1 MTGGPILYAGVDG
14 RLNQRALLKI
24 CVNTSITELTL
35 LDISFENHQ
44 LEQILGLFSYDR
56 RQWQEL
62 AFSSCLGAVE
72 RIIDAVIQD
81 KCGRLRFYA
90 CDMTSAIA
98 EALKRGLE
106 SPFTPLV
113 ELSWSEGGS
122 IPIEAMHLLGDGLR
136 ATTFLETLNLSQAVV
151 ENDVLLVLAD
161 SLAVNSSLT
170 TLNIFGCDLSD
181 DLVALLMDSIP
192 QSIQELYLG
201 RNRCRALGIRT
212 ICNFLES
219 NDCRIC
225 KLSLYEQQ
233 LVDGEE
239 GMDLSTLASALER
252 NISLECLNLSYNKL
266 DDEDMQFLAIA
277 LTQNATLREL
287 TVHNTGISDR
297 GMEEFCSR
305 LPDMKG
311 LKMWTLGGMQQFDPE
326 LASHFIL
333 EGLRTNVT
341 LESIISPAI
350 SLTPNAAEMQH
361 YVALNQGGRRLL
373 QESNVTRGLWP
384 LVIERATRIMKY
396 EENGLETSSTIIFT
410 LLRGPVLLER

>member
-1 MTGGPILYAGVDG
+1 MTGGPIIYAGVDG
-14 RLNQRALLKI
+14 RLNQRTLQKI
-24 CVNTSITELTL
+24 CVNTSITKLTL

-62 AFSSCLGAVE
+62 SFSSCSGAVE
-72 RIIDAVIQD
+72 QIIDAVTHD

-106 SPFTPLV
+106 SPFIPLV
-113 ELSWSEGGS
+113 EISWSEGVS
-122 IPIEAMHLLGDGLR
+122 IPIESMHLLGEGLR

-151 ENDVLLVLAD
+151 ENDVLSVLANAL
-161 SLAVNSSLT
+161 SVNSSLT
-170 TLNIFGCDLSD
+170 TLNVFGCDFSD
-181 DLVALLMDSIP
+181 GLVALLMDSLP
-192 QSIQELYLG
+192 KSIEELYLG
-201 RNRCRALGIRT
+201 RNRCRALGMRA

-239 GMDLSTLASALER
+239 GIDLSTLTSALER
-252 NISLECLNLSYNKL
+252 NISLEYLNLSYNKV
-266 DDEDMQFLAIA
+266 DDEDMQSLAIA

-297 GMEEFCSR
+297 GMEGFCSR

-311 LKMWTLGGMQQFDPE
+311 LKIWTLGGMQLFDGE
-326 LASHFIL
+326 SASHFIL

-341 LESIISPAI
+341 LESIISPSI
-350 SLTPNAAEMQH
+350 FLTPNAAEIQH
-361 YVALNQGGRRLL
+361 YVALNRGGRRLL

-384 LVIERATRIMKY
+384 LAIERATRIMKY
-396 EENGLETSSTIIFT
+396 EEDGLEKSFTIIFT

>member
-1 MTGGPILYAGVDG
+1 MTGGPIIYAGVDG
-14 RLNQRALLKI
+14 RLNERTLQKI
-24 CVNTSITELTL
+24 RTNTSITELTL

-62 AFSSCLGAVE
+62 SFSSCSGAVE
-72 RIIDAVIQD
+72 RIIDAVTQD
-81 KCGRLRFYA
+81 KCGRLRFYG
-90 CDMTSAIA
+90 CGMTLAIA

-106 SPFTPLV
+106 SPFIPLV

-122 IPIEAMHLLGDGLR
+122 IPIESMYLLGDGLR

-151 ENDVLLVLAD
+151 ENDVLSALAN
-161 SLAVNSSLT
+161 SLSVNSSLT
-170 TLNIFGCDLSD
+170 TLNIFGCDFSD
-181 DLVALLMDSIP
+181 DLVALLIDSIP
-192 QSIQELYLG
+192 RSIQELYLG
-201 RNRCRALGIRT
+201 RNRCRTLGMRA

-239 GMDLSTLASALER
+239 GMDVSTLTSALER
-252 NISLECLNLSYNKL
+252 NISLEYLNLSYNKL
-266 DDEDMQFLAIA
+266 GDEDMQYLAIA

-287 TVHNTGISDR
+287 IVQNTGISDR

-311 LKMWTLGGMQQFDPE
+311 LKIWTLGGMQQFDLE

-350 SLTPNAAEMQH
+350 FPTPNAAEIQH
-361 YVALNQGGRRLL
+361 YVALNRGGRRLL
-373 QESNVTRGLWP
+373 QESNVTLGLWT
-384 LVIERATRIMKY
+384 LAIERATRIMKY
-396 EENGLETSSTIIFT
+396 EEDGLEKSLSII